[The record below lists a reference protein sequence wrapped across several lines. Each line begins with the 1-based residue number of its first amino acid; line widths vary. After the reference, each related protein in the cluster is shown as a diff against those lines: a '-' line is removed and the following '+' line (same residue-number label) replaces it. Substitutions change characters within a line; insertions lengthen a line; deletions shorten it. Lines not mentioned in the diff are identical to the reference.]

1 MWGTRCS
8 QVWAEREEG
17 LRPGPAAQG
26 AQEWGEEWCWGTWSS
41 LEEGV
46 DVAFLSSRL
55 AQRAGVSLV
64 GGAEGACSQLSLALW
79 LGYPLLFLDW

>member
-1 MWGTRCS
+1 MWRTCCP
-8 QVWAEREEG
+8 QVRAERGG
-17 LRPGPAAQG
+17 LEAKASRTGSAGVGRAVVLG
-26 AQEWGEEWCWGTWSS
+26 IWSS

-46 DVAFLSSRL
+46 DVAFLSLRL

-64 GGAEGACSQLSLALW
+64 GGAEGACSQLSPPLW